1 MNINFFQILFQVV
14 NFTILIFLLRKYLYR
29 PILKILEQR
38 AKKIHEGLEAAE
50 KSIAER
56 EKNEKQKKTILVEAE
71 KNASQILEGARIRA
85 QKLEKDLAEKA
96 HIKEQ
101 ERAKKAQEQAQA
113 QRRQME
119 KDLQRQFTE
128 TVINATEALLK
139 DSLGPKEQKAILD
152 RQIQRLKKT
161 KIA

>member
-38 AKKIHEGLEAAE
+38 AKKIHDGLEAAE
-50 KSIAER
+50 KSIEER
-56 EKNEKQKKTILVEAE
+56 EKIEKQKKKVLVEAE
-71 KNASQILEGARIRA
+71 KNANQILEGARIRA

-96 HIKEQ
+96 HIQEQ
-101 ERAKKAQEQAQA
+101 KRAKRAQEQAQA

-119 KDLQRQFTE
+119 KDLQRKFTE
-128 TVINATEALLK
+128 TVINTTEALLN

-152 RQIQRLKKT
+152 RQIQQLKKT
-161 KIA
+161 KIT

>member
-1 MNINFFQILFQVV
+1 MNINFFQILFQIV

-38 AKKIHEGLEAAE
+38 AKKIHDGLEAAE
-50 KSIAER
+50 KSIEER
-56 EKNEKQKKTILVEAE
+56 EKIEKQKKKVLVEAE
-71 KNASQILEGARIRA
+71 KNANQILEGARIRA

-96 HIKEQ
+96 HIQEQ
-101 ERAKKAQEQAQA
+101 KRAKRAQEQAQA

-119 KDLQRQFTE
+119 KDLQRKFTE
-128 TVINATEALLK
+128 TVINATEALLN

-161 KIA
+161 KIT